1 MMEQEQRAQE
11 QNADAC
17 LVEVIGLL
25 AQCLAER
32 DALDLP
38 RFRRLFEAR
47 VSGWTR
53 RNPQCA
59 QPLHRLTEILG
70 EVGKWHG

>member
-1 MMEQEQRAQE
+1 MEQEQRTQE
-11 QNADAC
+11 QNSNEC

-32 DALDLP
+32 EALDLP
-38 RFRRLFEAR
+38 YFRRLFEAR

-59 QPLHRLTEILG
+59 KPLQRLTEILG
-70 EVGKWHG
+70 EVVKWHA

>member
-1 MMEQEQRAQE
+1 MEQERRAQE
-11 QNADAC
+11 QSSDEC

-32 DALDLP
+32 DALDLS

-47 VSGWTR
+47 VFGWTQ

-59 QPLHRLTEILG
+59 HPLQRLTEILG
-70 EVGKWHG
+70 EVAKWHA